1 MIDSSHHL
9 DPWNT
14 CPILHLS
21 TSLSLVAWGRGL
33 GAGRASVAVRARECL
48 CVCAR
53 VCVRL
58 CVRASSAPSP
68 GAWTQPPAACLVS
81 LLLAASSPGTRCLPP
96 AQPSTAAAASP
107 ESFFRADTFA
117 EGCLQKWVSEA
128 VPWSG
133 SSYSTLHRIPT

>member
-1 MIDSSHHL
+1 MIESSHHL

-21 TSLSLVAWGRGL
+21 TSLSLVAWGRGR

-53 VCVRL
+53 VCV

-107 ESFFRADTFA
+107 ESFFRTDTFA

-133 SSYSTLHRIPT
+133 SSYSTPHRIPT